1 MSSCHAPGSEPG
13 PATSPDAQV
22 PLIALAGNPNTG
34 KTTIFNRLC
43 GGIGRVGNYPGVTV
57 ELLTGRVELTHHKT
71 GSPLEC
77 EVVDIPGTYSLVA
90 RSAEEQV
97 SIDFLL
103 GLRGQRQP
111 DLVIVCVDAT
121 NLLRNLYLVLQM
133 RELGINV
140 VVALTMMDEAQ
151 DTLANPEALVDLLKC
166 PVVPMVA
173 RSGEGFDELRAA
185 IALGLAEPHHEERWR
200 WEPSD
205 ELSREIQRVRTRL
218 PEGWPDEDALA
229 LWALM
234 SVGQGDN
241 LDHIP
246 DSLREAVAA
255 SRMSG
260 EAVDDEAIRSR
271 YQWLDRTAQP
281 LLSGYA
287 KRPWTKRVDG
297 VLIHP
302 VWGFISFLGIMF
314 LVFQSLFAWADPAIS
329 LVETLFGVIGNFASS
344 VLPASILTDL
354 VVEGIIG
361 GVGSVVVFLPQILLL
376 FFLIGLMEDSGY
388 LARVAF
394 LMDRLMKL
402 MGLHGRAF
410 VPMLSGFAC
419 AVPAIM
425 ATRTMERRRDRILTM
440 MVVPLMTCSARLP
453 VYTLVIGALFPAKT
467 IMGFFPVQGGLM
479 ISLYF
484 FSIFISLA
492 AAWVLSK
499 TVIRGKTVPLLLEL
513 PPYRM
518 PHISDVLRM
527 MWGRAK
533 YFLTEAGTVIL
544 ACTIVMWALL
554 AFPKQP
560 ELELAFQEQIAVST
574 STEEIAGL
582 ERELAG
588 QLLRESY
595 AGKLGQVMEPAIA
608 PLGFDWK
615 VGIGLI
621 GAFAAREV
629 FVATMG
635 VVYNVGGEVDEES
648 ITLREHIRAEK
659 RDDGTPLYTPLM
671 GLSLMVFFALACQ
684 CMSTLAVV
692 KRETDGYRWPAFLF
706 AYMTTLAW
714 VSSFFVY
721 QGGKL
726 LGFE

>member
-1 MSSCHAPGSEPG
+1 MSSCHTPNNQPISSTRIGGEN
-13 PATSPDAQV
+13 

-43 GGIGRVGNYPGVTV
+43 GGTGRVGNYPGVTV
-57 ELLTGRVELTHHKT
+57 ELLTGNMELP
-71 GSPLEC
+71 SPGGGEPQEC

-97 SIDFLL
+97 AIDFLL
-103 GLRGQRQP
+103 GLRDQRQP
-111 DLVIVCVDAT
+111 DLVVVCVDAT

-140 VVALTMMDEAQ
+140 VVALTMMDEAH
-151 DTLANPEALVDLLKC
+151 DTLANPEALGDLIKC

-173 RSGEGFDELRAA
+173 RSGKGFDELRTAM
-185 IALGLAEPHHEERWR
+185 ALGLASPHHEERWR

-205 ELSREIQRVRTRL
+205 ELSKEIQRVRKAL
-218 PEGWPDEDALA
+218 PEAWPDDDGLA

-234 SVGQGDN
+234 SVGQGDH

-246 DSLREAVAA
+246 DSLRIAVEA
-255 SRMSG
+255 SSMSG
-260 EAVDDEAIRSR
+260 EAIDEEVVRSR

-287 KRPWTKRVDG
+287 KHPLTKRVDS

-302 VWGFISFLGIMF
+302 VWGFGAFLGIMF
-314 LVFQSLFAWADPAIS
+314 LVFQSLFAWADPAIT
-329 LVETLFGVIGNFASS
+329 LVETVFGATGNFVAG
-344 VLPASILTDL
+344 VLPPSILTDL
-354 VVEGIIG
+354 LVEGIIG

-425 ATRTMERRRDRILTM
+425 ATRTMERKRDRILTM

-453 VYTLVIGALFPAKT
+453 VYTLIIGALFPAT
-467 IMGFFPVQGGLM
+467 TLMGFFPVQGGLM
-479 ISLYF
+479 IGLYF
-484 FSIFISLA
+484 FSIVISLV

-499 TVIRGKTVPLLLEL
+499 TVIPGTTVPLLLEL

-518 PHISDVLRM
+518 PHIYDVLRM

-560 ELELAFQEQIAVST
+560 GLELQYQERINASI
-574 STEEIAGL
+574 SAEEVVML
-582 ERELAG
+582 ERELEG
-588 QLLRESY
+588 QLLRDSY
-595 AGKLGQVMEPAIA
+595 AGKMGQFIEPVIE

-615 VGIGLI
+615 VGVGLI

-648 ITLREHIRAEK
+648 TTLREHIRAEK
-659 RDDGTPLYTPLM
+659 RDDGSHLYTPLM

-692 KRETDGYRWPAFLF
+692 KRETAGYGWPAFLF
-706 AYMTTLAW
+706 AYMTALAW
-714 VSSFFVY
+714 VSSFAVY
-721 QGGKL
+721 QGGRL